1 MRTLLIGNTSYVTE
15 SFIQESFPQGSVFIF
30 GESQLEGGQDKNLTV
45 VKPGQSPFSL
55 TEIVEAYD
63 FQQVVF
69 FSDHLTYK
77 NPSAQSLASLRELLE
92 SLAAGKVSVMK
103 FLYLTGPKVESSLP
117 GLMDLETELL
127 ESWRGQPYKILQLPY
142 LFSNWNQEP
151 YFAKVLGQ
159 AQVHGRLEFT
169 EREDQVAPFTTLESL
184 ASLVYRILDSWD
196 GQFETLSWFP
206 NSQATFGDL
215 ADFLLKEESLAGL
228 ERHFRGQDQEFYS
241 ETVGPRLTERYQWSE
256 PASLLDL
263 LPLVGE
269 VRVEEK
275 VWQPLDQATSPW
287 VDYAVLF
294 FGALLAQG
302 LQLLVNQEFFALSLS
317 FPLLYLVV
325 VAQARGIKK
334 GFLALGL
341 VLVLQLA
348 FAQGQAVPLLTSAG
362 FWIQVL
368 AYVLATSLAGY
379 LQMQSLD
386 RQATLRSEQAA
397 LKAEHQALQE
407 NYRHVLEDRQSL
419 RYQIL
424 SERGGFGYF
433 ATLFNRLAQ
442 APGDT
447 IFAEALSQ
455 LDTKIQAQKL
465 GIYRFDQGLVTAHL
479 VVGKSEG
486 MPDKI
491 DLSAL
496 PRVATRI
503 QEGSSWV
510 NVDLLA
516 GYPAYAVSIKR
527 SGQVAYLLWIEGVDF
542 QHMNLQESQQI
553 EFFVQ
558 LLSFFLE
565 REDARKRLGQ
575 LKEEG

>member
-15 SFIQESFPQGSVFIF
+15 TFIQESFPQGSVFIF
-30 GESQLEGGQDKNLTV
+30 GESQLDGGQDKNLTL

-55 TEIVEAYD
+55 TEILEAYD

-77 NPSAQSLASLRELLE
+77 NPSAQSLASLRELLGA
-92 SLAAGKVSVMK
+92 LAAGKGAVVK
-103 FLYLTGPKVESSLP
+103 FLYLTGPQMESTLP
-117 GLMDLETELL
+117 GLMDLEIDLL
-127 ESWRGQPYKILQLPY
+127 ESWRGQPYKVLQLPY
-142 LFSNWNQEP
+142 LFSGWNQEP
-151 YFAKVLGQ
+151 YFAKILGQ
-159 AQVHGRLEFT
+159 AQVHGRLEFM
-169 EREDQVAPFTTLESL
+169 EGEDQVAPFATLESL
-184 ASLVYRILDSWD
+184 ASLIYRILDSWD
-196 GQFETLSWFP
+196 SQFENLSWFP
-206 NSQATFGDL
+206 SAPVTFGDL
-215 ADFLLKEESLAGL
+215 ANFLLKDEGMVGL
-228 ERHFRGQDQEFYS
+228 EPHFRGQDQERYLES
-241 ETVGPRLTERYQWSE
+241 VGPRVTDRYQWSE
-256 PASLLDL
+256 PANLLSL

-275 VWQPLDQATSPW
+275 VWQPLDQAPSPW

-294 FGALLAQG
+294 LGALVAQG
-302 LQLLVNQEFFALSLS
+302 LQVLVTQQSFALSLS
-317 FPLLYLVV
+317 FPLLFLVL

-348 FAQGQAVPLLTSAG
+348 LAQGQAVNLLTSAG

-447 IFAEALSQ
+447 LFAEALNQ

-479 VVGKSEG
+479 VVGQSEG
-486 MPDKI
+486 MPEKI

-558 LLSFFLE
+558 LLGFFLE
-565 REDARKRLGQ
+565 REDTRKRLGQ
-575 LKEEG
+575 LREEG